1 MDWRSAAPV
10 WSVLTPPP
18 APAAKDSDRSVRGDS
33 GRASDSPPPELLDL
47 ARRLIA
53 WAASERGE
61 LTSGAN
67 EEVMLDVEAD
77 GVRCV
82 LISTAPAACTGPQL
96 SPREQEIVR
105 MVSNGYPTKTIAA
118 VLEISTWTVSTH
130 LRRVFA
136 KLGVRTRAAMV
147 ARALEEGLSSEPGAT
162 LQQFESKDSAIHFT
176 SQRPGRPRA

>member
-1 MDWRSAAPV
+1 
-10 WSVLTPPP
+10 LTPPP
-18 APAAKDSDRSVRGDS
+18 APVANDFDQSARGDNE
-33 GRASDSPPPELLDL
+33 GAGESPPRELLDL

-61 LTSGAN
+61 LTSGASD
-67 EEVMLDVEAD
+67 EVMLDVEAD

-82 LISTAPAACTGPQL
+82 LISTGPAACSGPQL

-105 MVSNGYPTKTIAA
+105 MVSNGYPNKTIAA

-147 ARALEEGLSSEPGAT
+147 ARALEEGLSSEPGAV
-162 LQQFESKDSAIHFT
+162 LQHFESGDDAIHIA
-176 SQRPGRPRA
+176 SQRSGGRRA